1 MIDWREESQKDS
13 ILSASNHKI
22 RVAQMM
28 SISRL
33 SRIKNFARRWTAR
46 ARKSLE
52 SKKVEAIERESDLS
66 RVAFQAK
73 LMNKLKKSPLVPIK
87 KHHKKDFKKWINL
100 VLKLINVNVGIIYLK
115 KKKNLN

>member
-73 LMNKLKKSPLVPIK
+73 LMNKLKKSHTRVQMRIMERTASHTK
-87 KHHKKDFKKWINL
+87 VHHHTTIVSDTDTDTSN
-100 VLKLINVNVGIIYLK
+100 N
-115 KKKNLN
+115 